1 MIAFCAEERH
11 GEWSVCAY
19 PHGPIVAGP
28 CRTGDEAH
36 ELARLM
42 TENQRA
48 LELAEEALASCK
60 AMDKEQQ
67 ARLAERRFK
76 GNEELQALTDEL
88 YQQLW
93 DEPEETSGF
102 RP

>member
-1 MIAFCAEERH
+1 
-11 GEWSVCAY
+11 
-19 PHGPIVAGP
+19 
-28 CRTGDEAH
+28 
-36 ELARLM
+36 M